1 MMNRLAHLALVL
13 VFLVG
18 CSSSPPGTGGT
29 GGGNPTGTGG
39 GAAGTG
45 GGATGTGGG
54 ATGTG
59 GGATGTGGGTQGTG
73 GGFAGDAG
81 SFGCDIQP
89 VLSARC
95 QDCHSNP
102 TKFGAPMPLVTYQ
115 DTQAVSPTYPG
126 QKMFQRM
133 ALRVADTVAP
143 MPQAPNPRLAAHE
156 IAGFQS
162 WAAAGAPMGTCELP
176 DAGLMD
182 AGMPSDAGP
191 DDCPPGTTELK
202 IVAPAFTIPAQ
213 TDFYQCFATTIS
225 LPGKRH
231 AVKVT
236 KVIDD
241 ARVLHHMVLFR
252 DLGKNAPA
260 TKANCGIEADWSVL
274 YAWAPGAGPMEP
286 PSDVGMPLNN
296 GDQMVI
302 QIHYNNSGNVMGV
315 DSSGAKIC
323 LSSTL
328 RPKEGGVLAIG
339 PQSFTLPPNCPK
351 AEAEG
356 TCENY
361 SFLNT
366 TYNVFTVWPH
376 MHLRGTALTSTNGNT
391 VVTDRPNYSFNAQ
404 YLEKA
409 NFQFKP
415 GDKIKTKCRWNT
427 VGATAP
433 VKWGEDTAEEMCFN
447 FLYVWP
453 APPVAYCP
461 SSTGANETCV
471 P

>member
-1 MMNRLAHLALVL
+1 MNRLAHPALL
-13 VFLVG
+13 VFFLVG
-18 CSSSPPGTGGT
+18 CSSAPSTTGGGT
-29 GGGNPTGTGG
+29 GGGTS
-39 GAAGTG
+39 
-45 GGATGTGGG
+45 TGTGGG
-54 ATGTG
+54 ATAAGGGTGTGGGMTGTG
-59 GGATGTGGGTQGTG
+59 GGAQGTGGGTA
-73 GGFAGDAG
+73 FVGDAG

-89 VLSARC
+89 VLAARC

-115 DTQAVSPTYPG
+115 DTQAASPTYPN
-126 QKMFQRM
+126 QKLFQRM
-133 ALRVADTVAP
+133 AVRVADNVAP

-156 IAGFQS
+156 IAGFQN
-162 WAAAGAPMGTCELP
+162 WAAAGAAMGTCEIP
-176 DAGLMD
+176 DAGQSD

-252 DLGKNAPA
+252 DIGKNAPA
-260 TKANCGIEADWSVL
+260 VKANCGIEADWSVL

-286 PSDVGMPLNN
+286 PADVGMPLSN

-339 PQSFTLPPNCPK
+339 PQKFTLPPNCPK

-356 TCENY
+356 VCENY

-376 MHLRGTALTSTNGNT
+376 MHLRGKALTSTLTPPSGTAT
-391 VVTDRPNYSFNAQ
+391 VVTDRPNYSFGSQ

-415 GDKIKTKCRWNT
+415 GDKIKTKCRWDT
-427 VGATAP
+427 TGATAP

-461 SSTGANETCV
+461 STTAANETCV